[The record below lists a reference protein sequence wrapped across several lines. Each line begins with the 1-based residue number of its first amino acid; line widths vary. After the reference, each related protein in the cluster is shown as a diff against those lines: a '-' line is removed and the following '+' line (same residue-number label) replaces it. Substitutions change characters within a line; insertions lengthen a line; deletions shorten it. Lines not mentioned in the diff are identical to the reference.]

1 MRNCCLWRLPR
12 RYAPRNDVS
21 VSLRN
26 DVSVGLRYNVPPVY
40 LIGLEKGR
48 EEANMTNAIKLKQL
62 GVSAEIISQATGL
75 DLEIVEEL

>member
-1 MRNCCLWRLPR
+1 MPR

-21 VSLRN
+21 VGLRY

-40 LIGLEKGR
+40 LIGLEKGREEGR